1 MAEPS
6 PEEMAVSLCATMRA
20 NVDNDKLDDA
30 SFREFV
36 RNSLP
41 LTEPNGEM
49 TKEARLFLAL
59 RMACDWAGIR
69 LVGTPNTVMSMG
81 IQELVHT
88 GYGDRARKAEDLA
101 QQRKNENERN
111 RWRAPTS

>member
-1 MAEPS
+1 MAEPT

-20 NVDNDKLDDA
+20 NVDNDKLTDA
-30 SFREFV
+30 QFREFV

-41 LTEPNGEM
+41 LTEPNGQM

-81 IQELVHT
+81 IQQLVHE

-101 QQRKNENERN
+101 QQRKNDNERN